1 MHQDYSQKPRP
12 LIGISSCLMGQK
24 VRYDGEHQYQPL
36 IHQYLTTTFNVMTF
50 CPEMAIGLGVPRPK
64 IQLVERNRQIICL
77 DQATETLDYTQKLAA
92 CCDSQSSWL
101 EQICGYVFKTKS
113 PSCGVSKVKT
123 RRGNALVAD
132 GQGIFATELM
142 RRYPELPVIEE
153 DQLADKHVREN
164 FIQAAISYRPQISPR

>member
-1 MHQDYSQKPRP
+1 MSQTNSEKPRP

-36 IHQYLTTTFNVMTF
+36 IHQYLTNTFNIMTF

-64 IQLVERNRQIICL
+64 IQLVERDNRIVCL
-77 DQATETLDYTQKLAA
+77 DQATETIDYTEQLAA
-92 CCDSQSSWL
+92 CCDSQQTWL
-101 EQICGYVFKTKS
+101 DQICGYVFKTKS

-123 RRGNALVAD
+123 RRGNSLIPD

-142 RRYPELPVIEE
+142 DRYPRLPVIEE
-153 DQLADKHVREN
+153 DQLSEKQARKS
-164 FIQAAISYRPQISPR
+164 FIKAALAYR